1 MKFSEP
7 NRGRRRAGPWLV
19 VVIAVALAL
28 IVLPAAAVLA
38 LNVATHLTRQ
48 LNMVVSGS
56 AQPATMAP
64 VLSLNDISRW
74 QGSERVN
81 ILLMGIDQRPD
92 EDSESTRTDTLI
104 LLSVDPQSGTAGM
117 MSIPR
122 DLYVPLP
129 NRGQDR
135 INTAHVY
142 GGPRLAMQAV
152 EYNFGIPVHHFA
164 RVNFNALVKLVDLV
178 GGIDIYV
185 HQDINDQ
192 AFPDD
197 RYGYDPFVMSAGW
210 HRMDGATALK
220 YARTRHGSSDF
231 ERMRRQQQVIMA
243 LRDAV
248 LNTDA
253 VTKVLPNAPQILTT
267 LQDSIRTD
275 LSPLEVAQL
284 AMLAKDIPQDKIA
297 RVVIDETS
305 VQAWTTPQGGSVLIP
320 IRDRLR
326 ELREKLYNPPPP
338 DPIDTAN
345 ATPEP
350 GRIAVHNGTQ
360 AQGLA
365 AAAKVWLESQGFT
378 VAEVGNAVG
387 DYPRT
392 VIIDYKGRPAYTA
405 RLAAAL
411 GLPVSVV
418 VMQPDAAQPLDALVI
433 LGEDFQ
439 VPSAIAPAP

>member
-1 MKFSEP
+1 MRFSER
-7 NRGRRRAGPWLV
+7 NRSRRGAGPLLV
-19 VVIAVALAL
+19 VVIAVTLAL
-28 IVLPAAAVLA
+28 VVLPAAAVLA

-48 LNMVVSGS
+48 LNIVVSGS
-56 AQPATMAP
+56 PQPATMAP
-64 VLSLNDISRW
+64 VLLLNDVSRW
-74 QGSERVN
+74 QGTERVN

-104 LLSVDPQSGTAGM
+104 LLSIDPQSGTAGM

-142 GGPRLAMQAV
+142 GGPRLAMQTV

-185 HQDINDQ
+185 NQDINDQ

-197 RYGYDPFVMSAGW
+197 NYGYDPFVISAGW

-248 LNTDA
+248 LSTDA

-275 LSPLEVAQL
+275 LSPLEIAQL
-284 AMLAKDIPQDKIA
+284 VMLAKDIPRDRIA
-297 RVVIDETS
+297 RLVIDETS
-305 VQAWTTPQGGSVLIP
+305 VQAWTTPQGASVLIP

-326 ELREKLYNPPPP
+326 ELREKLYNPPPA
-338 DPIDTAN
+338 DPVDTAY
-345 ATPEP
+345 ATLEP
-350 GRIAVHNGTQ
+350 GRIAVRNGTQ
-360 AQGLA
+360 TRGLA
-365 AAAKVWLESQGFT
+365 AAAKTWLESQGFT

-405 RLAAAL
+405 RLAASL
-411 GLPVSVV
+411 GLPVSIVV
-418 VMQPDAAQPLDALVI
+418 TQPDAAQPLDALVI
-433 LGEDFQ
+433 LGDDFQ
-439 VPSAIAPAP
+439 IPSTNAPAP

>member
-1 MKFSEP
+1 MRFSER
-7 NRGRRRAGPWLV
+7 NRSRRGAGPLLV
-19 VVIAVALAL
+19 VVIAVTLAL
-28 IVLPAAAVLA
+28 VVLPAAAVLA

-48 LNMVVSGS
+48 LNIVVSGS
-56 AQPATMAP
+56 PQPATMAP
-64 VLSLNDISRW
+64 VLLLNDVSRW
-74 QGSERVN
+74 QGTERVN

-104 LLSVDPQSGTAGM
+104 LLSIDPQSGTAGM

-185 HQDINDQ
+185 NQDINDQ

-197 RYGYDPFVMSAGW
+197 NYGYDPFVISAGW

-248 LNTDA
+248 LSTDA

-275 LSPLEVAQL
+275 LSPLEIAQL
-284 AMLAKDIPQDKIA
+284 VMLAKDIPQDRIA
-297 RVVIDETS
+297 RLVIDETS
-305 VQAWTTPQGGSVLIP
+305 VQAWTTPQGASVLIP

-326 ELREKLYNPPPP
+326 ELREKLYNPPPA
-338 DPIDTAN
+338 DPVDTAY
-345 ATPEP
+345 ATLEP
-350 GRIAVHNGTQ
+350 GRIAVRNGTQ
-360 AQGLA
+360 TRGLA
-365 AAAKVWLESQGFT
+365 AAAKAWLESQGFT

-405 RLAAAL
+405 RLAASL
-411 GLPVSVV
+411 GLPVSIVV
-418 VMQPDAAQPLDALVI
+418 TQPDAAQPLDALVI
-433 LGEDFQ
+433 LGDDFQ
-439 VPSAIAPAP
+439 IPSTNAPAP

>member
-104 LLSVDPQSGTAGM
+104 LLSVDPQSGNAGM

-284 AMLAKDIPQDKIA
+284 AMLAKDIPQDRIA

-338 DPIDTAN
+338 EPVDTVN
-345 ATPEP
+345 ATPEA
-350 GRIAVHNGTQ
+350 GRVAVHNGTQ
-360 AQGLA
+360 TKGLA
-365 AAAKVWLESQGFT
+365 AAAKAWLEGQGFT
-378 VAEVGNAVG
+378 VVEVGNAVG

-418 VMQPDAAQPLDALVI
+418 VTQPDAAQPLDALVI

>member
-1 MKFSEP
+1 MKFAEQ

-19 VVIAVALAL
+19 AAVAVALAL
-28 IVLPAAAVLA
+28 IVLPVAAVLA

-48 LNMVVSGS
+48 LNIVVGGRPQ
-56 AQPATMAP
+56 AATMAP
-64 VLSLNDISRW
+64 VLSLNDLNRW

-92 EDSESTRTDTLI
+92 EDPDTARTDTLI
-104 LLSVDPQSGTAGM
+104 LLSIDPQSGTAGM

-142 GGPRLAMQAV
+142 GGPRLAMETI

-185 HQDINDQ
+185 SQDINDQ
-192 AFPDD
+192 TFPDD
-197 RYGYDPFVMSAGW
+197 SYGYAPFVISAGW
-210 HRMDGATALK
+210 HHMDGATALK

-248 LNTDA
+248 LSTDA

-305 VQAWTTPQGGSVLIP
+305 VQAWTTPQGASVLIP

-326 ELREKLYNPPPP
+326 ELRDKLYNPPPP
-338 DPIDTAN
+338 NPVDTAN
-345 ATPEP
+345 ATLEP

-360 AQGLA
+360 TRGLA
-365 AAAKVWLESQGFT
+365 AAAKSWLESQGFT
-378 VAEVGNAVG
+378 VVEVGNATG

-392 VIIDYKGRPAYTA
+392 VIIDYKGRPAYAA
-405 RLAAAL
+405 RLAASL
-411 GLPVSVV
+411 GLPVSIVV
-418 VMQPDAAQPLDALVI
+418 TQPDAAQALDALVI
-433 LGEDFQ
+433 LGDDFQ
-439 VPSAIAPAP
+439 IPSTPAPAP

>member
-1 MKFSEP
+1 MKFAEQ

-19 VVIAVALAL
+19 AAVAVALAL
-28 IVLPAAAVLA
+28 IVLPVAAVLA
-38 LNVATHLTRQ
+38 LNVASHLTRQ
-48 LNMVVSGS
+48 LNIVVGGRPQ
-56 AQPATMAP
+56 AATMAP
-64 VLSLNDISRW
+64 VLSLNDLSRW

-92 EDSESTRTDTLI
+92 EDSESARTDTLI
-104 LLSVDPQSGTAGM
+104 LFSIDPQAGTAGM

-142 GGPRLAMQAV
+142 GGPRLAMQSI

-164 RVNFNALVKLVDLV
+164 RVNFNALIRLVDLV

-185 HQDINDQ
+185 SQDINDQ
-192 AFPDD
+192 TFPDD
-197 RYGYDPFVMSAGW
+197 SYGYAPFVISAGW

-248 LNTDA
+248 LSTDA

-305 VQAWTTPQGGSVLIP
+305 VQAWTTPQGASVLIP

-326 ELREKLYNPPPP
+326 ELREKLYNPLLA
-338 DPIDTAN
+338 DPVDTAN
-345 ATPEP
+345 AVAEP

-360 AQGLA
+360 TRGLA
-365 AAAKVWLESQGFT
+365 AAAKSWLESQGFT
-378 VAEVGNAVG
+378 VVEVGNATG

-405 RLAAAL
+405 RLAASL
-411 GLPVSVV
+411 GLPVSIVV
-418 VMQPDAAQPLDALVI
+418 TQPDAAQALDALVI
-433 LGEDFQ
+433 LGDDFQ
-439 VPSAIAPAP
+439 IPSTSAPAP

>member
-7 NRGRRRAGPWLV
+7 NRARRAGPLLM
-19 VVIAVALAL
+19 VVIVVALAL

-38 LNVATHLTRQ
+38 LNVATQLTRQ
-48 LNMVVSGS
+48 LNTVVGGG
-56 AQPATMAP
+56 AQPAAVAP
-64 VLSLNDISRW
+64 ALALNDVSRW
-74 QGSERVN
+74 QGTERVN

-92 EDSESTRTDTLI
+92 ENPDATRTDTLI
-104 LLSVDPQSGTAGM
+104 LLTLDPQSGTAGM

-142 GGPRLAMQAV
+142 GGPALAMQAV

-164 RVNFNALVKLVDLV
+164 RVNFNALVRLVDLV
-178 GGIDIYV
+178 GGIDVYV
-185 HQDINDQ
+185 SQDINDQ

-197 RYGYDPFVMSAGW
+197 SYGYDPFVISAGW

-248 LNTDA
+248 LSTDA
-253 VTKVLPNAPQILTT
+253 VTKVLPNAPQILAT

-275 LSPLEVAQL
+275 LSPLEVVQL
-284 AMLAKDIPQDKIA
+284 AMLAKDIPQDRIA

-305 VQAWTTPQGGSVLIP
+305 VQAWMTPQGASVLIP

-338 DPIDTAN
+338 EPVEAVN
-345 ATPEP
+345 AALES

-360 AQGLA
+360 TRGLA
-365 AAAKVWLESQGFT
+365 ASAKAWLESQGFT
-378 VAEVGNAVG
+378 VAEVGNAIG
-387 DYPRT
+387 AYPRT
-392 VIIDYKGRPAYTA
+392 VIIDYKGRPAFTA

-411 GLPVSVV
+411 GLPVSSVV
-418 VMQPDAAQPLDALVI
+418 TQPDAAQPLDALVI
-433 LGEDFQ
+433 LGDDFQ
-439 VPSAIAPAP
+439 LPSAAAPAP